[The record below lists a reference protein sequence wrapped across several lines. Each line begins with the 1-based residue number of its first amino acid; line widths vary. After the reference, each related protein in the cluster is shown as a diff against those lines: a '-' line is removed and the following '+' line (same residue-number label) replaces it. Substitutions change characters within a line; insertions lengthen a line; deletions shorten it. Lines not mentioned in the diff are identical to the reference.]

1 MKLSLRSRIY
11 LGILPLLLL
20 FLGILFYLISDIRGL
35 YRDTRE
41 ISIANLDIGRNLS
54 DIQEV
59 LTAMEVILGEGD
71 DYRARDRDRVSLNR
85 LSKRISQSTTGIQIS
100 FLRETLTELM
110 FEIGSYDSNLQ
121 KISEL
126 SAKLSE
132 GEGDPVELYGII
144 KETNKWTSQLRK
156 SLRELLQNTQ
166 NKIEERIEVLY
177 AVVIGGMFV
186 AIALTLAISTV
197 LWRRIILP
205 IEEMSRGLANFDGES
220 EALSIDYNQDDELG
234 SLARNLESMTARL
247 RDYQQLTNEK
257 LIRSTSALR
266 SILEQSPDAFFIFSE
281 KLEPVY
287 FSKSARRL
295 YEDLSLADKLP
306 AKIRAQMKRTLNS
319 DKTQLSQEIKDAIR
333 ITVNGEEKWF
343 LVHTFPFDAPDAAD
357 FSYKSVSVKHQ
368 IAVIFQEVTLLKLSD
383 SLRKNLIATVSHEL
397 KTPITSARMSLYLLL
412 DPQLGELNEDQLELV
427 ETARDDV
434 NRQLATIENLLD
446 LSRMEEGR
454 DDLEF
459 SEFTACELVN
469 ESIHAHREL
478 SNAHGVRVMYTP
490 PTRQIT
496 LRADKDKLRIV
507 LNNLLVNALKYSH
520 EGGLVEV
527 RVSAKDR
534 LCRVEV
540 LDEGVGMEEATI
552 RSIFN
557 AYTRGSESQVV
568 QGTGLGLKIS
578 KDIIEKHGGQIG
590 CMSKIDEGSTFFF
603 DLPLIDG

>member
-20 FLGILFYLISDIRGL
+20 FLGILFYLITDIRGL

-41 ISIANLDIGRNLS
+41 ISFANLDVGRNLS
-54 DIQEV
+54 EIQEV
-59 LTAMEVILGEGD
+59 LTAMEVLLGEGD
-71 DYRARDRDRVSLNR
+71 GYRARDRDKVSLNR
-85 LSKRISQSTTGIQIS
+85 LSKRISQSTEGIQIS
-100 FLRETLTELM
+100 TLREKLSELM
-110 FEIGSYDSNLQ
+110 FEIGSYDSNLR

-126 SAKLSE
+126 SIQLSE
-132 GEGDPVELYGII
+132 GNGDPAELYGIV
-144 KETNKWTSQLRK
+144 KETNQWTSQLRE

-166 NKIEERIEVLY
+166 DKIEARIEVLY

-205 IEEMSRGLANFDGES
+205 IEEMSRGLENFDGES
-220 EALSIDYNQDDELG
+220 EALNIEYNHDDELG
-234 SLARNLESMTARL
+234 SLARNLESMTSRL
-247 RDYQQLTNEK
+247 KDFQQLTNVK

-287 FSKSARRL
+287 FSKSARHL
-295 YEDLSLADKLP
+295 QQDLNLTDKIP
-306 AKIRAQMKRTLNS
+306 QKIRAQMKRTL
-319 DKTQLSQEIKDAIR
+319 DLEEAQLSREIKDAVR
-333 ITVNGEEKWF
+333 ITLNGEEKWF
-343 LVHTFPFDAPDAAD
+343 LVHTFPFDAPDASD
-357 FSYKSVSVKHQ
+357 FSYKSVTVVQS

-412 DPQLGELNEDQLELV
+412 DQQLGELNKDQLELV

-446 LSRMEEGR
+446 LSRLEEGI
-454 DDLEF
+454 DDLEL
-459 SEFTACELVN
+459 SEFIACDLVK
-469 ESIHAHREL
+469 ESIQAHQEI
-478 SNAHGVRVMYTP
+478 STAQDVRLLYTP
-490 PTRQIT
+490 PASQIT

-507 LNNLLVNALKYSH
+507 LNNLIMNAIKYSG

-527 RVSAKDR
+527 CVSATNEH
-534 LCRVEV
+534 CRIEV
-540 LDEGVGMEEATI
+540 VDQGIGMDEGTI
-552 RSIFN
+552 RKIFD
-557 AYTRGSESQVV
+557 AYTRGSESEAVK
-568 QGTGLGLKIS
+568 GTGLGLKIA

-590 CMSKIDEGSTFFF
+590 CMSKIDEGSTFFI
-603 DLPLIDG
+603 DLPFIDS